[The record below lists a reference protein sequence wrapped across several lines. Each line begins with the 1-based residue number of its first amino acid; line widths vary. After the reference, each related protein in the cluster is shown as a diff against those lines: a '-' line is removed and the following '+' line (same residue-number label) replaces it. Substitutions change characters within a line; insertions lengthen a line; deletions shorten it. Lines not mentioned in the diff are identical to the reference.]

1 MKGDKTMSNST
12 SVIIKFDFSAE
23 QTVGQV
29 TKAVGLVKAR
39 YLISVIDVLDLKAN
53 PRSSKTGPV
62 TAAIEDSIENDP
74 ALFPF

>member
-1 MKGDKTMSNST
+1 MKGDKTMSNNT

-39 YLISVIDVLDLKAN
+39 
-53 PRSSKTGPV
+53 
-62 TAAIEDSIENDP
+62 
-74 ALFPF
+74 